1 MVSMQA
7 LIDVFKMDEIQKETR
22 IKVIKQLG
30 RAINQEYG
38 SNITEEIVVELVL
51 LLDPSNDI
59 KNDDHYKIFIGK

>member
-1 MVSMQA
+1 VVSMQA

>member
-1 MVSMQA
+1 MQA